1 MSRVC
6 QQIFDLVVKE
16 TSLLPQSNH
25 LRPWFPQ
32 QGAALS
38 HPCPQCWWSSESHP
52 SELSDKCKERCTEWC
67 FQHEC
72 PKANPMACQWHLMEN
87 GRLPHLGNEV
97 LTGHRYCEGKRGNGV
112 LNQQRVLNRGV
123 GGQFLFILLA
133 PCFAWLTHQPSDS
146 ANKVCPRVP
155 RALLGRRLVQGD
167 ARQLP
172 KSHRNDPGARE
183 ANDSDH
189 GEAYVC
195 SVAHG

>member
-1 MSRVC
+1 MDTHFVVVHWSGDRKKVMSRVC

-97 LTGHRYCEGKRGNGV
+97 LTGHRCTRRGKTRQWCPEPTKSSESGCWGTV
-112 LNQQRVLNRGV
+112 PIHSPGS
-123 GGQFLFILLA
+123 LL
-133 PCFAWLTHQPSDS
+133 CM
-146 ANKVCPRVP
+146 
-155 RALLGRRLVQGD
+155 
-167 ARQLP
+167 
-172 KSHRNDPGARE
+172 
-183 ANDSDH
+183 
-189 GEAYVC
+189 
-195 SVAHG
+195 AHTPTL